1 MNEIRING
9 ELYGGAETPQ
19 ALNIEYDNSSS
30 EAVSTNIQ
38 DVIDELW
45 REIKL
50 RALRDFEVVYMVDNG
65 VGYKENVQLG
75 ASALLPESFTP
86 TKEGYAFVGWRRDTT
101 ASNDILIDCTV
112 GEEPLTLYAVFRKAV
127 TLTYDGSSPTAGGVY
142 TSTSYSYYNNGNSS
156 KAEFIVEQNRYTKT
170 NFKFKIWG
178 LGSTAGVLYSPGA
191 SLSIAEDA
199 TMYAVWVPTKQ
210 TGSFGIS
217 YMSQNSQT
225 TNVTFPYA
233 FETVPTVTY
242 SNSFS
247 KNASHCTGTK
257 VSNVTKTGCTVT
269 FYGTGGGGKGI
280 IGTCYWTATV

>member
-1 MNEIRING
+1 MIKINDII
-9 ELYGGAETPQ
+9 YSVSSAEEMP
-19 ALNIEYDNSSS
+19 YDNSSS

-75 ASALLPESFTP
+75 STALLPESFTP
-86 TKEGYAFVGWRRDTT
+86 VKEGYVFVGWRRDNI
-101 ASNDILIDCTV
+101 ASNDVLIDCTV
-112 GEEPLTLYAVFRKAV
+112 GEEPLTLYAVFRKTV
-127 TLTYDGSSPTAGGVY
+127 TLTYDGSSPTAGEVY

-156 KAEFIVEQNRYTKT
+156 KAEFIIEQNRYTKT

-178 LGSTAGVLYSPGA
+178 LGSTAGVLYNPGD
-191 SLSIAEDA
+191 SISIAEDA

-210 TGSFGIS
+210 TGSFAI
-217 YMSQNSQT
+217 YYASQHSQT
-225 TNVTFPYA
+225 TDVTFPIA

-242 SNSFS
+242 SNSFTS
-247 KNASHCTGTK
+247 NGNHCSYVTI
-257 VSNVTKTGCTVT
+257 SNITKTGCR
-269 FYGTGGGGKGI
+269 FYFAGSTTAGGKGI
-280 IGTCYWTATV
+280 TGTCYWTATV